1 MDRRVFAQLLG
12 VTNVSMVWL
21 MAVSISWATPC
32 DLPALSPKY
41 EIGET
46 WIFQNAKH
54 QRRMV
59 SVVGFEGGLVAMRHG
74 EPPGPPVGDTW
85 YFNADRILL
94 KIQKTDGLTLGK
106 PARRYQTGG
115 AHEGDF
121 PLYLGK
127 TWQYRDVATAEGKL
141 TTFVHAYRVIGCENV
156 KTPAGSFSAFKIT
169 YTQTNQRHR
178 TWGERTLWYAP
189 SVKYQIRAQTLTESR
204 RGFWS
209 AAVLNEELIEY
220 RRPWMGDNT
229 PRPELRTSYYV
240 PSPQLFTPAPTLLSA
255 GHETFENPSASKPS
269 GDPWLGVPLAAAD
282 GQMMKQLGLRPNQ
295 GVLVLPFRQNPN
307 LPVVDLD
314 PGDLIL
320 DIDGVE
326 IEGLEHVTSLLAS
339 KQAGA
344 IVKVR
349 AFRGQYQRQVDQPMV
364 LLQGQL

>member
-1 MDRRVFAQLLG
+1 
-12 VTNVSMVWL
+12 
-21 MAVSISWATPC
+21 
-32 DLPALSPKY
+32 
-41 EIGET
+41 
-46 WIFQNAKH
+46 
-54 QRRMV
+54 
-59 SVVGFEGGLVAMRHG
+59 VVGFEGGLVAMRHG

-229 PRPELRTSYYV
+229 PRPELSHIILRT
-240 PSPQLFTPAPTLLSA
+240 
-255 GHETFENPSASKPS
+255 
-269 GDPWLGVPLAAAD
+269 LAATLHPRTDA
-282 GQMMKQLGLRPNQ
+282 
-295 GVLVLPFRQNPN
+295 PFRGTRNIRES
-307 LPVVDLD
+307 LRLKAIWRPVAWRPVGRSRWADDEATRLAPQ
-314 PGDLIL
+314 PGSARPS
-320 DIDGVE
+320 V
-326 IEGLEHVTSLLAS
+326 
-339 KQAGA
+339 QA
-344 IVKVR
+344 KSESP
-349 AFRGQYQRQVDQPMV
+349 RGGSGPW
-364 LLQGQL
+364 